1 MSKTFEGK
9 KLNKL
14 EWSQIQMFQYA
25 WVDWQEAWVQWNVK
39 EIKSTVDNKNIFG
52 ALSMDLSKTFG
63 CLSYE
68 LVIAKLNVYG
78 FSLPAW
84 RLVYDYLSNR
94 Q

>member
-1 MSKTFEGK
+1 MITDPNVSICQCGLTTS
-9 KLNKL
+9 LNVK
-14 EWSQIQMFQYA
+14 
-25 WVDWQEAWVQWNVK
+25 QWNVK

-68 LVIAKLNVYG
+68 LVIANLNVYG